1 MTRFHAFPVVL
12 LVLVVTAARLP
23 SSPRSRLGRTTSGLA
38 SLDSACLSAD
48 SAAKNFLQWT
58 RRNAS
63 GPDSTRIAM
72 RARVG
77 VPMTAADDVQLV
89 TDDSTC
95 IRAAL
100 AVDSSAHV
108 SSSSA
113 GHVQVA
119 KIGSGH
125 FAVHRVGWAA
135 GEWGEVFFFD
145 STFAP
150 TSVTI
155 LY

>member
-1 MTRFHAFPVVL
+1 MPRLHEFPVVL
-12 LVLVVTAARLP
+12 LVLAVIAAGLP
-23 SSPRSRLGRTTSGLA
+23 SSPSSRLGTITIGSVA
-38 SLDSACLSAD
+38 FEAACLPAD
-48 SAAKNFLQWT
+48 TAATNFLQWT

-63 GPDSTRIAM
+63 GADSTRIAM
-72 RARVG
+72 RASVG
-77 VPMTAADDVQLV
+77 IPMTPPDDVLLV
-89 TDDSTC
+89 TDDSICT
-95 IRAAL
+95 RAAL

-108 SSSSA
+108 ASSSA

-150 TSVTI
+150 TSKAI

>member
-1 MTRFHAFPVVL
+1 MTRLHALPVGL
-12 LVLVVTAARLP
+12 IVLVVTAARVP
-23 SSPRSRLGRTTSGLA
+23 SIPISRPVASELV

-48 SAAKNFLQWT
+48 TAAMNFLQWT
-58 RRNAS
+58 KRNAS
-63 GPDSTRIAM
+63 GVDSTRVAL
-72 RARVG
+72 RVRVG
-77 VPMTAADDVQLV
+77 LPMTAADDVQLV
-89 TDDSTC
+89 TDDSIC
-95 IRAAL
+95 MRAAL

-150 TSVTI
+150 TSITI